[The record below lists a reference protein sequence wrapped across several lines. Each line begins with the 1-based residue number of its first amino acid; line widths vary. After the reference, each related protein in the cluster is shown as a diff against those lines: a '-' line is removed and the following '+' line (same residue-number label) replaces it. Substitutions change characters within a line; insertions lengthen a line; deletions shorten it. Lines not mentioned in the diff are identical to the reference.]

1 MASAQRLASWRR
13 VRSRRAVVARV
24 IKFRPMEITINGES
38 RQFPAPL
45 TVAALVEALGYT
57 GKRIAVERN
66 GEIVPR
72 GRHGDVALVA
82 GDRIEIVV
90 AVGGG

>member
-1 MASAQRLASWRR
+1 M
-13 VRSRRAVVARV
+13 
-24 IKFRPMEITINGES
+24 ITVTVNGEA
-38 RQFPAPL
+38 RQFE
-45 TVAALVEALGYT
+45 AALRFEQLVERLGLA

-72 GRHGDVALVA
+72 SQFSTRALA
-82 GDRIEIVV
+82 DGDRLEIVV